1 MKATERLSRA
11 LSTSTRSQASQGGL
25 DRAAVQVVSEQLT
38 VTGPTRRTSGQLPP
52 SASSPEE
59 QSDTET
65 EREEANSGTYN
76 LEHT

>member
-25 DRAAVQVVSEQLT
+25 DSAAAQLASEQLT
-38 VTGPTRRTSGQLPP
+38 VAGPTRRSSGQLPP
-52 SASSPEE
+52 SASSPDE

-65 EREEANSGTYN
+65 EREEASSGT
-76 LEHT
+76 